1 MTKVETRPTRVLR
14 IINRFNVGG
23 PVYNVTYLTKYLP
36 ETYETLLIGGCATQ
50 TEQDATY
57 ILSEHGIQAHVLPS
71 MSRSIRIFND
81 LKTFYILLKLIRS
94 FKPDIVHTHASKA
107 GVLGRIAAKTMGV
120 QVIVHTYHGHVFH
133 GYFNPTITKLIV
145 FIERILGKIT
155 TKIITISTAQQQD
168 IVTTFRI
175 APENKTAVIPLGF
188 DLTRFEKSAENR
200 MELRKKM
207 NLKAH
212 QTAVAIVGR
221 IAPIKNHRLFIDA
234 AAKAYKKHPEEF
246 IFYVVGD
253 GELRDDLTNY
263 ISTTYPW
270 LNSSVIFTSW
280 IADMTTFYPAMD
292 LVCLTSINEGTP
304 VSLIE
309 AQASGIPVLST
320 NVGGVKDVIHP
331 NETGIILNEHSAEEL
346 SNHLIELHL
355 NSELRI
361 KMSQNARNFVKE
373 RYTYYRLVD
382 DIDGLY
388 KTLLSNE

>member
-1 MTKVETRPTRVLR
+1 MTKVEIRPTRVLR

-57 ILSEHGIQAHVLPS
+57 ILSDHGIQAQVLPS

-81 LKTFYILLKLIRS
+81 LKTFFILLKLIRS

-107 GVLGRIAAKTMGV
+107 GVLGRIAAKIMGV
-120 QVIVHTYHGHVFH
+120 RVIVHTYHGHVFH
-133 GYFNPTITKLIV
+133 GYFNSTITKYIL
-145 FIERILGKIT
+145 FIERILGRLS
-155 TKIITISTAQQQD
+155 TKIIAISAAQQQD
-168 IVTTFRI
+168 IVTKYQI
-175 APENKTAVIPLGF
+175 VSKNKTVVIPLGF
-188 DLTRFEKSAENR
+188 DLSRFEKSIENR
-200 MELRKKM
+200 IALRHQM
-207 NLKAH
+207 NLTAH
-212 QTAVAIVGR
+212 KTAVAIVGR

-234 AAKAYKKHPEEF
+234 AAETYKKHPEEF

-253 GELRDDLTNY
+253 GELRDDLTDY
-263 ISTTYPW
+263 LFTTYPW
-270 LNSSVIFTSW
+270 LKSSVIFTSW
-280 IADMTTFYPAMD
+280 IADMTLFYPAMD
-292 LVCLTSINEGTP
+292 VVCLTSINEGTP

-309 AQASGIPVLST
+309 AQASGIPVIST
-320 NVGGVKDVIHP
+320 NVGGVKDVINP
-331 NETGIILNEHSAEEL
+331 NETGIILNEHSAVEL

-355 NSELRI
+355 NRELRI

-373 RYTYYRLVD
+373 RYTYHRLVA

>member
-1 MTKVETRPTRVLR
+1 MTKVETRPTRILR

-57 ILSEHGIQAHVLPS
+57 ILSDHGIQAQVLPS

-81 LKTFYILLKLIRS
+81 LKTFFILLKLIRS

-107 GVLGRIAAKTMGV
+107 GVLGRIAAKIMGV
-120 QVIVHTYHGHVFH
+120 RVIVHTYHGHVFH
-133 GYFNPTITKLIV
+133 GYFNPIITKSIL
-145 FIERILGKIT
+145 FIERILGKVS
-155 TKIITISTAQQQD
+155 TKIITISAAQQQD
-168 IVTTFRI
+168 IVTKYRI
-175 APENKTAVIPLGF
+175 VSKNKTVVIPLGF
-188 DLTRFEKSAENR
+188 DLSRFEKSTENR
-200 MELRKKM
+200 MELRHQM
-207 NLKAH
+207 NLTTHK
-212 QTAVAIVGR
+212 TAVAIVGR

-234 AAKAYKKHPEEF
+234 AAETYEKHPEEF

-253 GELRDDLTNY
+253 GELRDDLTDY
-263 ISTTYPW
+263 LSTTYPR
-270 LNSSVIFTSW
+270 LKSSVIFTSW
-280 IADMTTFYPAMD
+280 IADMTLFYPAMD
-292 LVCLTSINEGTP
+292 VVCLTSINEGTP

-309 AQASGIPVLST
+309 AQASGIPVIST
-320 NVGGVKDVIHP
+320 NVGGVKDVINP
-331 NETGIILNEHSAEEL
+331 NETGIILNEHSAVEL

-355 NSELRI
+355 NRELRI

-373 RYTYYRLVD
+373 RYTYHRLVA

>member
-1 MTKVETRPTRVLR
+1 MTKVETRPIRVLR

-50 TEQDATY
+50 TEQDASY
-57 ILSEHGIQAHVLPS
+57 ILSNHGIQAQILPS
-71 MSRSIRIFND
+71 MSRSVRIFND
-81 LKTFYILLKLIRS
+81 LKTFFILLKLIRT

-120 QVIVHTYHGHVFH
+120 RVIVHTYHGHVFH
-133 GYFNPTITKLIV
+133 GYFNPTITKSIV
-145 FIERILGKIT
+145 YIERILGKIS

-168 IVTTFRI
+168 IVTKYRI
-175 APENKTAVIPLGF
+175 VPRNKAVVIPLGF
-188 DLTRFEKSAENR
+188 DLSRFEKSVKNR
-200 MELRKKM
+200 TELRKQM
-207 NLKAH
+207 NLSAH
-212 QTAVAIVGR
+212 KTAVAIVGR

-234 AAKAYKKHPEEF
+234 AAATYKKHPEEF

-253 GELRDDLTNY
+253 GELRNEVHDY

-280 IADMTTFYPAMD
+280 IADMTQFYPAMD
-292 LVCLTSINEGTP
+292 VVCLTSINEGTP

-309 AQASGIPVLST
+309 AQASGIPVIST
-320 NVGGVKDVIHP
+320 NVGGVKDVINP

-355 NSELRI
+355 NRELRI
-361 KMSQNARNFVKE
+361 KMSQNARNFVKD
-373 RYTYYRLVD
+373 RYTYHRLVANV
-382 DIDGLY
+382 DGLY
-388 KTLLSNE
+388 KTLLSYE

>member
-23 PVYNVTYLTKYLP
+23 PIYNVTYLTKYLP
-36 ETYETLLIGGCATQ
+36 ESYETLLIGGCATQ
-50 TEQDATY
+50 TEQDAQY
-57 ILSEHGIQAHVLPS
+57 ILTDHGIQAHVLPS

-81 LKTFYILLKLIRS
+81 LKTFISLIKLIRS

-107 GVLGRIAAKTMGV
+107 GALGRIAAKIMGV

-145 FIERILGKIT
+145 LTERVLGKIT
-155 TKIITISTAQQQD
+155 TKIITISSAQQQD

-175 APENKTAVIPLGF
+175 APEKKTAIIPLGF

-246 IFYVVGD
+246 MFYVVGD
-253 GELRDDLTNY
+253 GELKQDLTTY
-263 ISTTYPW
+263 INTTYPW

-320 NVGGVKDVIHP
+320 NVGGVKDVVNS

-373 RYTYYRLVD
+373 RYTYHRLIADV
-382 DIDGLY
+382 DGLY

>member
-57 ILSEHGIQAHVLPS
+57 ILSDHGIQAHVLRS

-155 TKIITISTAQQQD
+155 TKITLIS
-168 IVTTFRI
+168 F
-175 APENKTAVIPLGF
+175 
-188 DLTRFEKSAENR
+188 
-200 MELRKKM
+200 
-207 NLKAH
+207 
-212 QTAVAIVGR
+212 
-221 IAPIKNHRLFIDA
+221 
-234 AAKAYKKHPEEF
+234 F
-246 IFYVVGD
+246 IF
-253 GELRDDLTNY
+253 R
-263 ISTTYPW
+263 
-270 LNSSVIFTSW
+270 
-280 IADMTTFYPAMD
+280 
-292 LVCLTSINEGTP
+292 
-304 VSLIE
+304 
-309 AQASGIPVLST
+309 
-320 NVGGVKDVIHP
+320 
-331 NETGIILNEHSAEEL
+331 
-346 SNHLIELHL
+346 
-355 NSELRI
+355 
-361 KMSQNARNFVKE
+361 
-373 RYTYYRLVD
+373 
-382 DIDGLY
+382 
-388 KTLLSNE
+388 

>member
-23 PVYNVTYLTKYLP
+23 PVYNVTYLTKYLS

-168 IVTTFRI
+168 IVTKFRI
-175 APENKTAVIPLGF
+175 APINKTAVIPLGF
-188 DLTRFEKSAENR
+188 DLSRFEKSAENR

-207 NLKAH
+207 NLTAH
-212 QTAVAIVGR
+212 KTAVAIVGR

-234 AAKAYKKHPEEF
+234 AAEAYKKHPEEF